1 MNDQIEPK
9 LRAFLANEIVR
20 KEGRRCMT
28 IDLLYAHGDD
38 YRDEEIR
45 SWTRDE
51 YPEIF
56 EDLSQ
61 IDQLVP
67 AIIDVA
73 TVHCAT
79 ITSASR
85 CYIVRTIQYFGGRQT
100 CRFKLPAVPRAV
112 APARSGQLSIHELR
126 EALAKTVEHTEVLT
140 SMLDE
145 LAAFRAS
152 ARLRVDAPETAV
164 TNDLPPDAATGLY
177 LDRAFAADDLEW
189 IKMAWDA
196 FLSHGDVGGP
206 NRASQIMLVFAA
218 IQRDERATKEFLR
231 VMNTSV
237 LPLLRRLRL
246 KEQPQ
251 LAQLGAAGE

>member
-1 MNDQIEPK
+1 VSDQTKSK
-9 LRAFLANEIVR
+9 LRTFLSDEIAR

-38 YRDEEIR
+38 HDEEIR

-67 AIIDVA
+67 AIIEVA
-73 TVHCAT
+73 TAHCAT
-79 ITSASR
+79 ITSASCR
-85 CYIVRTIQYFGGRQT
+85 YIVRTLQYFGGRQT
-100 CRFKLPAVPRAV
+100 CSFKLPAAPHAG
-112 APARSGQLSIHELR
+112 APARSGQPSIHALR
-126 EALAKTVEHTEVLT
+126 KMLSKTVEHSEVLT

-145 LAAFRAS
+145 LAAFRAN
-152 ARLRVDAPETAV
+152 ARLGVEVQETAV
-164 TNDLPPDAATGLY
+164 TDDLPPDAATGLY
-177 LDRAFAADDLEW
+177 LDVPFDAEDFMW
-189 IKMAWDA
+189 IKMAFDTYA
-196 FLSHGDVGGP
+196 HRNDGGGP
-206 NRASQIMLVFAA
+206 KRISQIMLVFVA

-246 KEQPQ
+246 KAQPQ
-251 LAQLGAAGE
+251 LTQLGAAGE